1 MPPSKKPPL
10 RVVTDQPAAKKRRSY
25 RSVASARRNGDRL
38 DVLLAMEARLAG
50 LIDNPNTPAKDISPL
65 VRRLQ
70 EVGRDIEAIREQ
82 GQAQEDVAVRA
93 ATDDERWDADA
104 I

>member
-1 MPPSKKPPL
+1 MPKPPL
-10 RVVTDQPAAKKRRSY
+10 RVVPPDPPKRRNY
-25 RSVASARRNGDRL
+25 RSVSSARRNGDRL
-38 DVLLAMEARLAG
+38 DVLLAMESRLARL
-50 LIDNPNTPAKDISPL
+50 IDDESTPAREISPL

-82 GQAQEDVAVRA
+82 DQAAREVAVTA